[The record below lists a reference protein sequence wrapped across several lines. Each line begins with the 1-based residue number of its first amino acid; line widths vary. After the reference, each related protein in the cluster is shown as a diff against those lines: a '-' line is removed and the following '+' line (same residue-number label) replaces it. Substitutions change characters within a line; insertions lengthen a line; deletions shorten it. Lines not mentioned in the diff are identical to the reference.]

1 MINDESLLS
10 CQVSGRHRRVIERGG
25 GEGSGEGGG
34 KHLVPFRLSPT
45 LPSQNETI
53 SDGKSC
59 QESNGNIFRDT
70 DSLMTNSSRSVASH
84 PRIRGPVSLIN
95 DDEPRRSSLLLPAAP
110 PARSRDW
117 IYLTRAIK
125 SSLTTDRDWIS
136 IDKSLE
142 SQPRA
147 RRMNLLAGE
156 ESPTLAGA
164 DIPLRERIPARP
176 PSRAVGRRRLRKL
189 PHFQTDRGSNAI
201 SWPRGSRELR
211 DYPCRDFQAPLRP
224 CAGLPGILL
233 IRGPS
238 PPPI

>member
-110 PARSRDW
+110 PRSFSRLDLSNARDKIKFDDRSGLDLDRQESRIAAARPQNESSRRRGVSYSRGCGYSAARKDPGAAAFPCGRTTPIAETSTLSNRSR
-117 IYLTRAIK
+117 L
-125 SSLTTDRDWIS
+125 
-136 IDKSLE
+136 
-142 SQPRA
+142 
-147 RRMNLLAGE
+147 
-156 ESPTLAGA
+156 
-164 DIPLRERIPARP
+164 
-176 PSRAVGRRRLRKL
+176 
-189 PHFQTDRGSNAI
+189 
-201 SWPRGSRELR
+201 
-211 DYPCRDFQAPLRP
+211 
-224 CAGLPGILL
+224 
-233 IRGPS
+233 
-238 PPPI
+238 